1 MNLHIMSLG
10 DIVRQH
16 YATAQVF
23 LQYHIDYFCD
33 GDRTLASA
41 AGQAG
46 VDLDYL
52 TGQLQEAL
60 ASAQVPPF
68 GDWPLDLIIDYTL
81 KIHHRRIRTRGFEI
95 LALVRKVAGVHGA
108 AHPELLRLKDLFVE
122 SLQDLLSH
130 LDKEEQVLF
139 PYVLELFE
147 ANERGDK
154 LPPMHCGSVLNPIG
168 VMRME
173 HAAEGARYQTIRELT
188 NDYTA
193 PEGACS
199 SYRQMMSD
207 LEWFMTALFE
217 HIHIENNIIFPEA
230 YALEQR
236 LVEGL

>member
-10 DIVRQH
+10 DIARLH
-16 YATAQVF
+16 YGTAQVF
-23 LQYHIDYFCD
+23 QRYHLDYFCD
-33 GDRTLASA
+33 GDRSLASA
-41 AGQAG
+41 ASALGI
-46 VDLDYL
+46 DLDML
-52 TGQLQEAL
+52 TRELEVVLGQPQA
-60 ASAQVPPF
+60 APF
-68 GDWPLDLIIDYTL
+68 VDWPLDLVIDYTL

-95 LALVRKVAGVHGA
+95 LALVRKVASVHGA
-108 AHPELLRLKDLFVE
+108 THPELLKLKDLYIE
-122 SLQDLLSH
+122 SLEDLLSH

-147 ANERGDK
+147 ADQRGDK

-173 HAAEGARYQTIRELT
+173 HAAEGARYASIRELT
-188 NDYTA
+188 NGYTA

-207 LEWFMTALFE
+207 LEGFMTALFE

-236 LVEGL
+236 LVEGV